1 MGLLD
6 NVLHALWALRSYDTS
21 GSMIALSVSEISALD
36 GFCDEEQEQHQLE
49 EWGILVIGS
58 QQMQGKE
65 TILSQIKPKLCG
77 THKRIVKSVSSIS
90 SFRR

>member
-1 MGLLD
+1 
-6 NVLHALWALRSYDTS
+6 
-21 GSMIALSVSEISALD
+21 MIALSVSEISALD